1 MKFLKLFKQRTE
13 LGVAEICK
21 KYYIE
26 NWSINKDG
34 LVDVDG
40 NVSILSQNI
49 TKLPLRFGK
58 VTGDF
63 FCYKNKLTTL
73 EGAPKEVGGNFSCH
87 DNELTTL
94 EGAPKEVG
102 GDFYCYRNKL
112 ITLKGSPIKISGNFS
127 CHINKLFTLEGGPTE
142 VGGSFYCFGNKLT
155 TLEGGPREVSEHFNC
170 LGNKLTT
177 LKWAPEYV
185 GGNGSFLPN
194 LYLPKEFLDFFE
206 LNGNRDD
213 LQAYIF
219 KWQKDYAIWRR
230 DGSFNEANFIQM
242 MEAAQDELQNI
253 KFQ

>member
-1 MKFLKLFKQRTE
+1 MKFLKLFKQRAE

-40 NVSILSQNI
+40 NVNILSQNI

-94 EGAPKEVG
+94 EGAPKEVR
-102 GDFYCYRNKL
+102 GDFYCSHN
-112 ITLKGSPIKISGNFS
+112 N
-127 CHINKLFTLEGGPTE
+127 
-142 VGGSFYCFGNKLT
+142 LT
-155 TLEGGPREVSEHFNC
+155 TLEGAPKEVGGNFYC
-170 LGNKLTT
+170 YMNKLIT
-177 LKWAPEYV
+177 LKWAPEYIAGKV
-185 GGNGSFLPN
+185 DFLPN
-194 LYLPKEFLDFFE
+194 DNLPKEFLYFLR
-206 LNGNRDD
+206 LNTHPHRSDNLEV
-213 LQAYIF
+213 LQKYIL
-219 KWQKDYAIWRR
+219 KWQKDYAVWRK
-230 DGSFNEANFIQM
+230 DGSFNQANFIQM
-242 MEAAQDELQNI
+242 MEAAQDALQNI
-253 KFQ
+253 KFTK